1 MFSYDR
7 IRLSVS
13 RKFSLSSTA
22 LNTVRT
28 KLLMAGPVR
37 KLVRRPSGSC
47 GSSFSSA
54 SGYCP
59 DGDEEPPVVAEMY
72 WAIVSAIR
80 ELSCCAMALLASRS
94 VAAVASNR
102 I

>member
-7 IRLSVS
+7 MRLSVS
-13 RKFSLSSTA
+13 KKFSLSSTA

-28 KLLMAGPVR
+28 KLLMTGPVR
-37 KLVRRPSGSC
+37 KLVRRPSGSW
-47 GSSFSSA
+47 GSSASA

-59 DGDEEPPVVAEMY
+59 GGVEDEPPVVAEMY

-80 ELSCCAMALLASRS
+80 EFSCAWVLLARRK
-94 VAAVASNR
+94 VAAVVSSR